1 MWERI
6 AQIIRKEFVQ
16 LLRSPRRRLA
26 VFIPPLLQLFVFGYA
41 VNLDVDNIRIGWMDE
56 DHTPASRNL
65 LAGFQGSPRFHIVA
79 LPEND
84 QQAQGLL
91 ERGDA
96 HAVLRVLP
104 GFAESLER
112 GRAAGVQLLV
122 DGTNS
127 NTASLI
133 AGYSQQIVAAFA
145 TPVVRKQQQKMFLAL
160 ASSGNTGSTSM
171 KAPRLDVATRVWFN
185 ADLLSRNYFVPGVM
199 VNIIMLVTVM
209 LTAMAMV
216 RERELGTMEQLM
228 VTPIRP
234 VELILGKTLPAAFIG
249 LVDMGLVITGAL
261 VVFHIPFR
269 GNPLLLLLCVVLFL
283 FTTLGAGLLMSTIS
297 NTQQQAMMTSFMF
310 ATPAFMLSGFAF
322 PIRNMP
328 VVVQYLTYLNPLR
341 YFMEIARSIFLK
353 GSGVDVLWP
362 QMLAMLIFGVSML
375 TLSTSRFR
383 KRLD

>member
-6 AQIIRKEFVQ
+6 AQIIRKEFTQ
-16 LLRSPRRRLA
+16 LLRSRRRRLA

-41 VNLDVDNIRIGWMDE
+41 VNLDVDNIRMGWMDE
-56 DHTPASRNL
+56 DHTPESRNL
-65 LAGFQGSPRFHIVA
+65 LAGFQGSTRFHIVA
-79 LPEND
+79 LPTNEVDAEN
-84 QQAQGLL
+84 LL
-91 ERGDA
+91 QRGDA

-104 GFAESLER
+104 GFAEALQR
-112 GRAAGVQLLV
+112 GRPAKCAIAGGWDQFEHGVVDLRLLPADCGGLCNAHRAQTARQFVADAAAG
-122 DGTNS
+122 
-127 NTASLI
+127 
-133 AGYSQQIVAAFA
+133 
-145 TPVVRKQQQKMFLAL
+145 
-160 ASSGNTGSTSM
+160 SSGSTSL
-171 KAPRLDVATRVWFN
+171 KTPRLNVETRVWFN
-185 ADLLSRNYFVPGVM
+185 ADLLSRNYFVPGVI

-234 VELILGKTLPAAFIG
+234 IEFILGKTLPAAFIG
-249 LVDMGLVITGAL
+249 LVDMGLVVAGAL
-261 VVFHIPFR
+261 LVFKIPFR

-328 VVVQYLTYLNPLR
+328 VVVQYFTYLNPLR
-341 YFMEIARSIFLK
+341 YFMEIVRSHVPQRYRVSRC
-353 GSGVDVLWP
+353 SGGRCW
-362 QMLAMLIFGVSML
+362 
-375 TLSTSRFR
+375 RC
-383 KRLD
+383 

>member
-6 AQIIRKEFVQ
+6 AQIVRKEFVQ
-16 LLRSPRRRLA
+16 LLRSRRRRLA

-41 VNLDVDNIRIGWMDE
+41 VNLDVDNIRMGWMDE

-65 LAGFQGSPRFHIVA
+65 LAGFQGSTRFHIVA
-79 LPEND
+79 LPTND
-84 QQAQGLL
+84 EQAQGLL

-112 GRAAGVQLLV
+112 GRQAGVQLLV

-133 AGYSQQIVAAFA
+133 SGYSQQIAAAFA
-145 TPVVRKQQQKMFLAL
+145 TPVVRKQQQNVFMTLA
-160 ASSGNTGSTSM
+160 ASGNTGNTSM
-171 KAPRLDVATRVWFN
+171 KTPRLSVETRVWFN
-185 ADLLSRNYFVPGVM
+185 ADLLSRNYFVPGVI

-209 LTAMAMV
+209 LTAMAVV
-216 RERELGTMEQLM
+216 RERELGTMEQLL

-234 VELILGKTLPAAFIG
+234 IEFILGKTLPAAFIG
-249 LVDMGLVITGAL
+249 LIDMGLVVTGAL

-269 GNPLLLLLCVVLFL
+269 GNPFLLLLCVILFL

-328 VVVQYLTYLNPLR
+328 VAVQYFTYLNPLR
-341 YFMEIARSIFLK
+341 YFMEIVRTLFLK
-353 GSGVDVLWP
+353 GTGVDVLWP
-362 QMLAMLIFGVSML
+362 QMLAMLVFGVSML
-375 TLSTSRFR
+375 LLSTSRFR

>member
-41 VNLDVDNIRIGWMDE
+41 VNLDVDNVRIGWMDE

-65 LAGFQGSPRFHIVA
+65 LSGFQGSPRFHIVA
-79 LPEND
+79 LAGND
-84 QQAQGLL
+84 EQAQGLL

-112 GRAAGVQLLV
+112 GRPAGVQLLV

-133 AGYSQQIVAAFA
+133 SGYSQQIVAAFA
-145 TPVVRKQQQKMFLAL
+145 TPMVRKQQQNLFLAL
-160 ASSGNTGSTSM
+160 TSSGNTGTTSM
-171 KAPRLDVATRVWFN
+171 KAPRLDVQTRVWFN

-249 LVDMGLVITGAL
+249 LVDMGLVVAGAL
-261 VVFHIPFR
+261 LVFHIPFR

-328 VVVQYLTYLNPLR
+328 VVVQYFTYLNPLR

-353 GSGVDVLWP
+353 GTGASVLWP
-362 QMLAMLIFGVSML
+362 QMLAMLVFGVSML

>member
-1 MWERI
+1 
-6 AQIIRKEFVQ
+6 
-16 LLRSPRRRLA
+16 
-26 VFIPPLLQLFVFGYA
+26 
-41 VNLDVDNIRIGWMDE
+41 
-56 DHTPASRNL
+56 
-65 LAGFQGSPRFHIVA
+65 
-79 LPEND
+79 
-84 QQAQGLL
+84 
-91 ERGDA
+91 
-96 HAVLRVLP
+96 VLP

-112 GRAAGVQLLV
+112 GRPAGVQLLV

-133 AGYSQQIVAAFA
+133 SGYSQQIVAAFA
-145 TPVVRKQQQKMFLAL
+145 TPMVRKQQQNLFLAL
-160 ASSGNTGSTSM
+160 TSSGNTGTTSM
-171 KAPRLDVATRVWFN
+171 KAPRLDVQTRVWFN

-249 LVDMGLVITGAL
+249 LVDMGLVVAGAL
-261 VVFHIPFR
+261 LVFHIPFR

-328 VVVQYLTYLNPLR
+328 VVVQYFTYLNPLR

-353 GSGVDVLWP
+353 GTGAAVLWP
-362 QMLAMLIFGVSML
+362 QMLAMLVFGVSML
-375 TLSTSRFR
+375 ALSTSRFR

>member
-6 AQIIRKEFVQ
+6 AQIVRKEFIQ
-16 LLRSPRRRLA
+16 LLRSRRRRLA

-41 VNLDVDNIRIGWMDE
+41 VNLDVDNIRLGWMDE
-56 DHTPASRNL
+56 DNTPASRSL
-65 LAGFQGSPRFHIVA
+65 LSGFQGSTRFHIVA
-79 LPEND
+79 QPNND
-84 QQAQGLL
+84 DQAQKLL

-96 HAVLRVLP
+96 VAVLRVLP
-104 GFAESLER
+104 GFAEALER
-112 GRAAGVQLLV
+112 GHEAGVQMLI

-133 AGYSQQIVAAFA
+133 SGYSSQIVASFA
-145 TPVVRKQQQKMFLAL
+145 TPLVRKQQGRMLMAL
-160 ASSGNTGSTSM
+160 AGNTGGVSM
-171 KAPRLDVATRVWFN
+171 KAPRLNVQTRVWFN
-185 ADLLSRNYFVPGVM
+185 PDLLSRNYFVPGVV

-209 LTAMAMV
+209 LTAMAVV

-234 VELILGKTLPAAFIG
+234 VEFILGKTLPAAFIG
-249 LVDMGLVITGAL
+249 LIDMGLVVTGAL
-261 VVFHIPFR
+261 VVFKIPFR
-269 GNPLLLLLCVVLFL
+269 GNPLLLLLCVLLFL
-283 FTTLGAGLLMSTIS
+283 LTTLGAGLLMSTIS

-328 VVVQYLTYLNPLR
+328 TAVQYFTYLNPLR
-341 YFMEIARSIFLK
+341 YFMEIVRSLFLK
-353 GSGVDVLWP
+353 GTGFAVLWH
-362 QMLAMLIFGVSML
+362 QMLAMLIFGVSMIL
-375 TLSTSRFR
+375 LSTSRFR

>member
-6 AQIIRKEFVQ
+6 AQIVRKEFVQ
-16 LLRSPRRRLA
+16 LLRSRRRRLA

-41 VNLDVDNIRIGWMDE
+41 VNLDVDNIRLGWMDE
-56 DHTPASRNL
+56 DHTPESRNL
-65 LAGFQGSPRFHIVA
+65 LAGFQGSTRFHIVA
-79 LPEND
+79 LPKND
-84 QQAQGLL
+84 EEAQGLL

-104 GFAESLER
+104 GFAEALQR
-112 GRAAGVQLLV
+112 GHMAGVQLLV

-133 AGYSQQIVAAFA
+133 SGYSQQIVAAFA
-145 TPVVRKQQQKMFLAL
+145 TPVVRKQQANMLMAL
-160 ASSGNTGSTSM
+160 AGNAGSMSM
-171 KAPRLDVATRVWFN
+171 KAPRLDVETRVWFN
-185 ADLLSRNYFVPGVM
+185 ADLLSRNYFVPGVI

-209 LTAMAMV
+209 LTAMAVV

-234 VELILGKTLPAAFIG
+234 VEFILGKTLPAAFIG
-249 LVDMGLVITGAL
+249 LVDMGLVVTGAL
-261 VVFHIPFR
+261 VVFKIPFR
-269 GNPLLLLLCVVLFL
+269 GNPFLLLACVILFL

-328 VVVQYLTYLNPLR
+328 IAVQYLTYLNPLR
-341 YFMEIARSIFLK
+341 YFMEIVRSLFLK
-353 GSGVDVLWP
+353 GTGVSVLWP
-362 QMLAMLIFGVSML
+362 QMLAMLVFGVSML
-375 TLSTSRFR
+375 LLSTSRFR

>member
-1 MWERI
+1 
-6 AQIIRKEFVQ
+6 
-16 LLRSPRRRLA
+16 
-26 VFIPPLLQLFVFGYA
+26 
-41 VNLDVDNIRIGWMDE
+41 MDE

-65 LAGFQGSPRFHIVA
+65 LSGFQGSTRFHIVA

-84 QQAQGLL
+84 EQAQGLL

-104 GFAESLER
+104 GFAESIER

-145 TPVVRKQQQKMFLAL
+145 TPVVRKQQGKLLFTMA
-160 ASSGNTGSTSM
+160 ANAGSTSM
-171 KAPRLDVATRVWFN
+171 KAPRLDVETRVWFN
-185 ADLLSRNYFVPGVM
+185 ADLLSRNYFVPGVV

-249 LVDMGLVITGAL
+249 LVDMGLVIAGAL
-261 VVFHIPFR
+261 LVFHIPFR
-269 GNPLLLLLCVVLFL
+269 GNPLLLLLCVILFL

-341 YFMEIARSIFLK
+341 YFMEIVRSIFLK
-353 GSGVDVLWP
+353 GTGVDVLWP
-362 QMLAMLIFGVSML
+362 QMLAMLVFGVSML
-375 TLSTSRFR
+375 ALSTSRFR

>member
-41 VNLDVDNIRIGWMDE
+41 VNLDVDNIRLGWMDE

-65 LAGFQGSPRFHIVA
+65 LAGFQGSTRFHIVA
-79 LPEND
+79 LPAND
-84 QQAQGLL
+84 EQAQGLL

-112 GRAAGVQLLV
+112 GRQAGVQLLV

-133 AGYSQQIVAAFA
+133 SGYSQQIAAAFA
-145 TPVVRKQQQKMFLAL
+145 TPVVRKQQQSVFMTLA
-160 ASSGNTGSTSM
+160 ASGNTGSTSM
-171 KAPRLDVATRVWFN
+171 KTPRLNVQTRVWFN
-185 ADLLSRNYFVPGVM
+185 ADLLSRNYFVPGVI

-209 LTAMAMV
+209 LTAMAVV

-234 VELILGKTLPAAFIG
+234 IEFILGKTLPAAVIG
-249 LVDMGLVITGAL
+249 LIDMCLVVTGAL
-261 VVFHIPFR
+261 VVFKVPFR
-269 GNPLLLLLCVVLFL
+269 GNPFLLLSCVVLFL
-283 FTTLGAGLLMSTIS
+283 FTTLGAGLLISTIS
-297 NTQQQAMMTSFMF
+297 NTQQQAMMTSFLF

-328 VVVQYLTYLNPLR
+328 VAVQYFTFLNPLR
-341 YFMEIARSIFLK
+341 YFMEIVRSIFLK
-353 GSGVDVLWP
+353 GTGADVLWP
-362 QMLAMLIFGVSML
+362 LMLAMLVFGVSML
-375 TLSTSRFR
+375 LLSTSRFR

>member
-6 AQIIRKEFVQ
+6 AQIVRKEFVQ
-16 LLRSPRRRLA
+16 LLRSRRRRLA

-41 VNLDVDNIRIGWMDE
+41 VNLDVDNIRLGWMDE
-56 DHTPASRNL
+56 DHTPASRTL
-65 LAGFQGSPRFHIVA
+65 LAGFQGSTRFHIVA
-79 LPEND
+79 LPMND
-84 QQAQGLL
+84 EQAQGLL

-96 HAVLRVLP
+96 QAVLRVLP
-104 GFAESLER
+104 GFAESLQR
-112 GRAAGVQLLV
+112 GRQAGVQLLV

-133 AGYSQQIVAAFA
+133 SGYSQQIAAAFA
-145 TPVVRKQQQKMFLAL
+145 TPVVRKRQQNMVLTL
-160 ASSGNTGSTSM
+160 ASSGSTGSTSL
-171 KAPRLDVATRVWFN
+171 KTPRLSVQTRVWFN
-185 ADLLSRNYFVPGVM
+185 ADLLSRNYFVPGVI

-209 LTAMAMV
+209 LTAMAVV

-234 VELILGKTLPAAFIG
+234 IEFILGKTLPAAFIG
-249 LVDMGLVITGAL
+249 LIDMGLVITGAL

-269 GNPLLLLLCVVLFL
+269 GNPMLLLLCVILFL

-328 VVVQYLTYLNPLR
+328 IAVQYFTYLNPLR
-341 YFMEIARSIFLK
+341 YFMEIVRTLFLK
-353 GSGVDVLWP
+353 GTGVAVLWP
-362 QMLAMLIFGVSML
+362 QMLAMLVFGVSML
-375 TLSTSRFR
+375 LLSTSRFR

>member
-6 AQIIRKEFVQ
+6 AQIIRKEFIQ

-26 VFIPPLLQLFVFGYA
+26 VFVPPLLQLFVFGYA
-41 VNLDVDNIRIGWMDE
+41 VNLDVDNIRMGWMDE

-84 QQAQGLL
+84 QQAQSLL

-112 GRAAGVQLLV
+112 GRVAGVQLLV

-133 AGYSQQIVAAFA
+133 SGYSQQIVAAFA
-145 TPVVRKQQQKMFLAL
+145 TPVVRKQQQNMFLAL
-160 ASSGNTGSTSM
+160 TSSGNTGSTSM
-171 KAPRLDVATRVWFN
+171 KAPRLDVQTRVWFN

-209 LTAMAMV
+209 LTAMAIV

-249 LVDMGLVITGAL
+249 LVDMGLVIAGAL
-261 VVFHIPFR
+261 LVFHIPFR
-269 GNPLLLLLCVVLFL
+269 GNPLLLLLCVILFL

-328 VVVQYLTYLNPLR
+328 VAVQYFTYLNPLR
-341 YFMEIARSIFLK
+341 YFMEIVRSIFLK
-353 GSGVDVLWP
+353 GTGADVLWP
-362 QMLAMLIFGVSML
+362 QMLAMLVFGVSML
-375 TLSTSRFR
+375 ALSTSRFR

>member
-41 VNLDVDNIRIGWMDE
+41 VNLDVDNVRIGWMDE

-65 LAGFQGSPRFHIVA
+65 LSGFQGSPRFHIVA

-84 QQAQGLL
+84 EQAQGLL

-133 AGYSQQIVAAFA
+133 SGYSQQIVAAFA
-145 TPVVRKQQQKMFLAL
+145 TPVVRKQQQNMFLAL
-160 ASSGNTGSTSM
+160 TSSGNTGTTSM
-171 KAPRLDVATRVWFN
+171 KAPRLEVATRVWFN

-269 GNPLLLLLCVVLFL
+269 GNPLLLLLCVILFL

-353 GSGVDVLWP
+353 GSGADVLWP
-362 QMLAMLIFGVSML
+362 QMLAMLVFGVSML

>member
-6 AQIIRKEFVQ
+6 AQIIRKEFIQ

-26 VFIPPLLQLFVFGYA
+26 VFVPPLLQLFVFGYA
-41 VNLDVDNIRIGWMDE
+41 VNLDVDNIRMGWMDE

-84 QQAQGLL
+84 QQAQSLL

-112 GRAAGVQLLV
+112 GRVAGVQLLV

-133 AGYSQQIVAAFA
+133 SGYSQQIVAAFA
-145 TPVVRKQQQKMFLAL
+145 TPVVRKQQQNMFLAL
-160 ASSGNTGSTSM
+160 TSSGNTGSTSM
-171 KAPRLDVATRVWFN
+171 KAPRLDVQTRVWFN
-185 ADLLSRNYFVPGVM
+185 ADLLSRNYFVPGVV

-209 LTAMAMV
+209 LTAMAIV

-249 LVDMGLVITGAL
+249 LVDMGLVIAGAL
-261 VVFHIPFR
+261 LVFHIPFR
-269 GNPLLLLLCVVLFL
+269 GNPLLLLLCVILFL

-328 VVVQYLTYLNPLR
+328 VAVQYFTYLNPLR
-341 YFMEIARSIFLK
+341 YFMEIVRSIFLK
-353 GSGVDVLWP
+353 GTGADVLWP
-362 QMLAMLIFGVSML
+362 QMLAMLVFGVSML
-375 TLSTSRFR
+375 ALSTSRFR